1 MRDLVGRVGHRPLVL
16 ARPCDIARPQQR
28 RSAAQ
33 PRLYSSDEDADPSKC
48 PFFGGPNGGG
58 IGDANIATAALFLIT
73 IFVLNRLLVK
83 GPHILLFAGR
93 HIRRGVVW
101 ILAATSLAGRAAA
114 ATTTTTSLARR
125 SVLLTCVPA
134 SAAAYGGLP
143 ERKGRISRTCNGSLA
158 PECAPSPLQ
167 KSLSDLLDEQVERSS
182 SSGGSSN
189 KSSRRLPENGPL
201 QFHRG
206 TEDRLVSRVLAR
218 ATSGSPSSVLSE
230 VDDFCWSEHWMMN
243 VGPEKGRVVD
253 EALQRS
259 KPTVVVEFGTYVGY
273 SAVRWASQLPPGGRL
288 WSVDPDPASQAA
300 AGKLLTKAG
309 LRARVTLLRARASD
323 AIPTL
328 QRELDGRPIDVLF
341 IDHAKQE
348 YLPDLKRVEEAGLL
362 RAGSVIAADNVVFFG
377 LDDYVDHVRNS
388 GRYSSS
394 RTYTASLEYDGRPK
408 GEAFADGVEVS
419 VYKG

>member
-1 MRDLVGRVGHRPLVL
+1 
-16 ARPCDIARPQQR
+16 
-28 RSAAQ
+28 
-33 PRLYSSDEDADPSKC
+33 
-48 PFFGGPNGGG
+48 
-58 IGDANIATAALFLIT
+58 
-73 IFVLNRLLVK
+73 
-83 GPHILLFAGR
+83 
-93 HIRRGVVW
+93 
-101 ILAATSLAGRAAA
+101 
-114 ATTTTTSLARR
+114 
-125 SVLLTCVPA
+125 
-134 SAAAYGGLP
+134 
-143 ERKGRISRTCNGSLA
+143 
-158 PECAPSPLQ
+158 
-167 KSLSDLLDEQVERSS
+167 
-182 SSGGSSN
+182 
-189 KSSRRLPENGPL
+189 
-201 QFHRG
+201 
-206 TEDRLVSRVLAR
+206 
-218 ATSGSPSSVLSE
+218 
-230 VDDFCWSEHWMMN
+230 MMN

-288 WSVDPDPASQAA
+288 WSIDPDPASQAA

-309 LRARVTLLRARASD
+309 LRERVTLLRARASD